1 MSYGGKA
8 ISHTKGGH
16 GKALSGVDK
25 MTVGQA
31 TDNTSVWIREVLNS
45 EGNEHGSGES
55 PSFERHLATNQ
66 MIALPNREPAEMIR
80 VQ

>member
-1 MSYGGKA
+1 
-8 ISHTKGGH
+8 
-16 GKALSGVDK
+16 

-45 EGNEHGSGES
+45 EGNEHGSAES

-66 MIALPNREPAEMIR
+66 MIALPNREPAEMIK
-80 VQ
+80 VQQSETTNQQYMLNRQSPVIYQQS